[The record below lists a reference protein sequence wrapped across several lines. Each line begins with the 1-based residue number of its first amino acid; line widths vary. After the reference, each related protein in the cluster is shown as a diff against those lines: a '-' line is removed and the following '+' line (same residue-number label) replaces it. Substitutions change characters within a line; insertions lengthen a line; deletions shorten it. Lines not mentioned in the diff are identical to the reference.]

1 MTLTMEGVLALAPD
15 EASAKAARGL
25 IAPAKWPVLGAN
37 DAAVWGECQGSGS
50 KPYQT
55 QVDRAGPAFRCSC
68 PSRKFPCKHGL
79 ALLMLHAQEAGRF
92 SAGEPPTW
100 VVEWLASRD
109 ERAQKKEERDQK
121 AVERA
126 AERAAQIAEGVD
138 PAQAA
143 SALVDPD
150 GATRREAQRWR
161 RIEDAAAELQRWL
174 GDQIGRGLGA
184 IDDATIRGW
193 RTMAAR
199 MVDAQAPG
207 LGQRLGAAADVWRVG
222 ADWPERLL
230 SRLGLLQLACEAISR
245 RETLSPEVQA
255 DLRTL
260 CGWPVDQSEV
270 LATGERVTD
279 RWVVLGAIVE
289 ERDARL
295 NERRVWLQGT
305 STGRRAWLLDHAHG
319 ARGFD
324 GVWLPG
330 GAADLTLVFH
340 PGAAPMRALVVETSP
355 TTTIASTQSIGSA
368 VAPSTMQALDPD
380 ADANTDVDADVDA
393 DADADAGAGAGAGAG
408 ADAASAHAW
417 SAEWRR
423 IASRVAANPFAMLHP
438 VVLAHATPVQTESG
452 PQLVA
457 DGRALPL
464 RLGDSD
470 WWTLMAVSGGHPLRV
485 MGEWDGYRLG
495 PLTAWTSGAVG
506 PAWVRG
512 AA

>member
-15 EASAKAARGL
+15 ESSAKAARGL
-25 IAPAKWPVLGAN
+25 STPAQWPTLGAN
-37 DAAVWGECQGSGS
+37 DAAVWGECQGSGA

-79 ALLMLHAQEAGRF
+79 ALLMLHAQDAGRF
-92 SAGEPPTW
+92 SAGEPPAW
-100 VVEWLASRD
+100 VAEWLASRGD
-109 ERAQKKEERDQK
+109 RAQKKEEREQK

-143 SALVDPD
+143 STLADPD

-161 RIEDAAAELQRWL
+161 RIEDAAGELRRWL

-184 IDDATIRGW
+184 IDDATLRTW

-207 LGQRLGAAADVWRVG
+207 LGQRLNAAAEGWRVG
-222 ADWPERLL
+222 ADWPERML

-245 RETLSPEVQA
+245 RASLPAAVQA

-260 CGWPVDQSEV
+260 CAWPVDQAEV
-270 LATGERVTD
+270 LALGERVTD
-279 RWVVLGAIVE
+279 RWTVIGVIVE

-295 NERRVWLQGT
+295 NERRVWLQGER
-305 STGRRAWLLDHAHG
+305 SGRRAWLLEHAHG
-319 ARGFD
+319 GRGFD
-324 GVWLPG
+324 GLWLPG
-330 GAADLTLVFH
+330 TATELTLAFH
-340 PGAAPMRALVVETSP
+340 PGAAPMRALVT
-355 TTTIASTQSIGSA
+355 
-368 VAPSTMQALDPD
+368 
-380 ADANTDVDADVDA
+380 DADVNA
-393 DADADAGAGAGAGAG
+393 VAGVAGVAPVAPAAAAGDPGRAPWT
-408 ADAASAHAW
+408 D
-417 SAEWRR
+417 EWRR
-423 IASRVAANPFAMLHP
+423 VAERVAANPFAALHP
-438 VVLAHATPVQTESG
+438 VVLADATPVQAESG

-464 RLGDSD
+464 RLADAD
-470 WWTLMAVSGGHPLRV
+470 WWSLMAVSGGHPLQV
-485 MGEWDGYRLG
+485 MGEWDGHRLG
-495 PLTAWTSGAVG
+495 PLTAW
-506 PAWVRG
+506 
-512 AA
+512 AAGTGDPVWTRSLA